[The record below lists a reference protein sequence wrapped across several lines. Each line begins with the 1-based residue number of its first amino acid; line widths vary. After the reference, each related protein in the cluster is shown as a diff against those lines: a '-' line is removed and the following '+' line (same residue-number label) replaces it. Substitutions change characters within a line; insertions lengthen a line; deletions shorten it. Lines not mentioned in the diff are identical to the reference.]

1 MLDADL
7 AQLYGVTTKRLNEQ
21 VKRNRKRFPY
31 CSTLE
36 IDNPN
41 PVGLDY
47 SQVEG
52 PSVRK
57 VHHYDRGFSGWLR
70 HRDKTTRPLVLF
82 CFSGLGEYEICS
94 YAYLPASGVMKSP
107 STSIWT
113 TSGSKSI

>member
-21 VKRNRKRFPY
+21 VKLNRKRFPY

-36 IDNPN
+36 IDKPN

-57 VHHYDRGFSGWLR
+57 VHHYDRGYPGGLG
-70 HRDKTTRPLVLF
+70 HRDKTNRPPVPLVF
-82 CFSGLGEYEICS
+82 WVSMRNIRKMRDE
-94 YAYLPASGVMKSP
+94 
-107 STSIWT
+107 
-113 TSGSKSI
+113 